1 MSYFTGESSGS
12 TRVFRGVYNETSG
25 GELTMEYVQACEGSV
40 ITKLLEP
47 LNEENWMGW
56 REWMRRV
63 LQLCGILAYV
73 EEKILIPEDMISAK
87 NWNLMTTM
95 LK

>member
-1 MSYFTGESSGS
+1 
-12 TRVFRGVYNETSG
+12 
-25 GELTMEYVQACEGSV
+25 
-40 ITKLLEP
+40 
-47 LNEENWMGW
+47 
-56 REWMRRV
+56 MRRV

-87 NWNLMTTM
+87 NWNLMTTV